1 MGAIKIKVSNLSYGY
16 SNENNVFE
24 NINLSFKN
32 NFYYLSGDSGVGKT
46 TLIELLSGWLL
57 PKKGKITI
65 FDYIDKEK
73 VTITPETKKTD
84 VKLQKFRKNLGI
96 IFQDFHLDNDLT
108 AYENVF
114 SFLKMRQGKINP
126 SQYKKANS
134 YLISLGFSKPS
145 ELKSKKIEELSGGEQ
160 QRIAI
165 VRALMFK
172 PKVIFADEI
181 TSSLG
186 KDDTFKIVG
195 LLEKYAIENN
205 ALVLFATHDRNI
217 TIRKPHVAYFISK
230 NSKKVKKYIYDKESK
245 RMILSK

>member
-1 MGAIKIKVSNLSYGY
+1 MGAIKLKVSNLSFGY
-16 SNENNVFE
+16 SNSNDVFKNV
-24 NINLSFKN
+24 NLSFKN

-65 FDYIDKEK
+65 FDYINHEK
-73 VTITPETKKTD
+73 VVITPNTKKTD
-84 VKLQKFRKNLGI
+84 VELQNFRKNLGI
-96 IFQDFHLDNDLT
+96 IFQDFHLDNDLS

-114 SFLKMRQGKINP
+114 TFLKMRQGKVT
-126 SQYKKANS
+126 SAQYKKANS
-134 YLISLGFSKPS
+134 YLLSLGFSKPS
-145 ELKSKKIEELSGGEQ
+145 ELKGKKIEELSGGEQ

-186 KDDTFKIVG
+186 KDDTFKIVS
-195 LLEKYAIENN
+195 LLERYAVQNN

-230 NSKKVKKYIYDKESK
+230 NHKQIRKYVYDKENK
-245 RMILSK
+245 RMVLSK